1 MGRELRGNREGIARE
16 FGGIGREFPR
26 GGVLKCVYFPRGVL
40 LKCAY
45 FPRGGV
51 LKCIYF
57 PRGELTKCVQFP
69 RGGLLKCTDFP
80 RGGLQI
86 FAREFG
92 GNGEGIERESEG
104 LGRKNR

>member
-16 FGGIGREFPR
+16 FGGIGRE
-26 GGVLKCVYFPRGVL
+26 
-40 LKCAY
+40 

-92 GNGEGIERESEG
+92 GNGEGIR
-104 LGRKNR
+104 LIRCVIIY